1 MVCDAA
7 KSVSIAINFFGT
19 VQRIFTFFTASTVRW
34 DILQSVCKMT
44 VKSLSDTRWESRI
57 NSIKVVKDNLVQI
70 IEALY
75 KVADSSSIGVAVSE
89 ANGLANEKSSYQF
102 ILSLTIWHD
111 LLFEINKVETTKI
124 FLESFRSDE
133 SFEAIIKKS
142 EEIAIKLGTEPVLP
156 QVRLSRKRRFFE
168 YEGTDT
174 PLNGK
179 SKYKVDFFNA
189 IIDVALVCLNE
200 RFKMLDSYNKILAL
214 SSSFIMS
221 YFFQIHID
229 CCQAG
234 FGQSDVLACN

>member
-1 MVCDAA
+1 MIRLNVTELTTKTD
-7 KSVSIAINFFGT
+7 FF
-19 VQRIFTFFTASTVRW
+19 
-34 DILQSVCKMT
+34 
-44 VKSLSDTRWESRI
+44 WESRI

-89 ANGLANEKSSYQF
+89 ANGLANEISSYQF

-111 LLFEINKVETTKI
+111 LLFEINKVK
-124 FLESFRSDE
+124 SFRSDE

-142 EEIAIKLGTEPVLP
+142 EEIAIKLGTEPVFP

-174 PLNGK
+174 PVNGK

-189 IIDVALVCLNE
+189 MIDFALVSLNE
-200 RFKMLDSYNKILAL
+200 RFKMLDSYNKIL
-214 SSSFIMS
+214 SFLTRTEKMRS
-221 YFFQIHID
+221 LDANELLND
-229 CCQAG
+229 CK
-234 FGQSDVLACN
+234 N